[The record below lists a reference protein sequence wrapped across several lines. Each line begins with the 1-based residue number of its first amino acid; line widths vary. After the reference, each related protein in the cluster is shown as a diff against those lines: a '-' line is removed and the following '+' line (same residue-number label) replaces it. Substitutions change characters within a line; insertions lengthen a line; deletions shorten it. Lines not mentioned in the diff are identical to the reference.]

1 MLTLSLLYAFAWQQI
16 AFEALAIEN
25 EPAYFIVAPG
35 TSLSQLTRQ
44 LNKQGILAYPSFVR
58 WYAVSK
64 GYANSLQSGEYKIMP
79 GTTPKQMLKMV
90 VNGQVTQYAFTIVE
104 GWKSAD
110 LIEALNEHPKIKHEL
125 KGLSDQEIIKKLAIP
140 NAHLEGI
147 FLPDTYYFHAYT
159 SDLDFLKRS
168 YVAMQQ
174 AIQVAWDN
182 RSKTSVLRTPYEA
195 LILASIIEKESG
207 VLDEYRQISG
217 VYQRRLAKNMRLQAD
232 PTVAYFW
239 GDKLP
244 QGKLFFKHLKIDS
257 PYNTYTRHGLPPTPI
272 ALAGIKALE
281 AALNP
286 AAGETLYFVAT
297 GTGGHV
303 FTRTL
308 QDHNKEVIKF
318 RKRSSSNK

>member
-1 MLTLSLLYAFAWQQI
+1 MLYAFAWQQI
-16 AFEALAIEN
+16 AVEALTIEN
-25 EPAYFIVAPG
+25 EPVYFMVASG
-35 TSLSQLTRQ
+35 TSLNQFTRQ
-44 LNKQGILAYPSFVR
+44 LNTQGILAYPSFVR
-58 WYAVSK
+58 WYAVYK
-64 GYANSLQSGEYKIMP
+64 GYANSLQAGEYKVMP

-90 VNGQVTQYAFTIVE
+90 VNGEVTQYAFTIVE

-110 LIEALNEHPKIKHEL
+110 VIDALNQHPKIKHEL
-125 KGLSDQEIIKKLAIP
+125 KGLSDQEIIKKLSIP
-140 NAHLEGI
+140 STHLEGI
-147 FLPDTYYFHAYT
+147 FLPDTYHFHAYA
-159 SDLDFLKRS
+159 SDVDCLKRA

-174 AIQVAWDN
+174 KIQMVWEQ
-182 RSKTSVLRTPYEA
+182 RSKTSILKTPYEA

-207 VLDEYRQISG
+207 ILDEYRQISG
-217 VYQRRLAKNMRLQAD
+217 VYQRRLAKRMRLQAD

-257 PYNTYTRHGLPPTPI
+257 PYNTYTRQGLPPTPI
-272 ALAGIKALE
+272 ALPSVKALE
-281 AALNP
+281 AAVNP

-303 FTRTL
+303 FTTTL